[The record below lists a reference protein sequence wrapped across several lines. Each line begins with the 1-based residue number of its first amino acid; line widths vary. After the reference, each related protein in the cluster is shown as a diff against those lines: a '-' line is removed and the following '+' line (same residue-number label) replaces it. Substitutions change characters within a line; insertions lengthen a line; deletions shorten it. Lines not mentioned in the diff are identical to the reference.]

1 MSDNKKK
8 LITSVIVII
17 ISILFIFIGNSMCPY
32 EKSKSDELNLIKAK
46 VTEILDVKESL
57 YSLDSSATKKEIT
70 FNAKITSGEHKG
82 EIITMTET
90 IDGFI
95 LPKPREVKKGDHILC
110 TYFDETEI
118 MGGES
123 GWVYISHNRSTIL
136 TVLVIGFFALIILIG
151 KRKGVSTLIS
161 LIITL
166 AVIFWV
172 FIPSILF
179 GKNIYFSTIII
190 GVFIILMS
198 IILLNGIN
206 KKSLCAILGNL
217 GGLAISGIL
226 ALIMNKILAITGM
239 VDENYTYLSLLDN
252 GVSID
257 LKAVV
262 WSGIVIGSLGAVM
275 DVAMS
280 LASSMNELSEN
291 MHEKSYI
298 KMVKSGMNIGRDA
311 IGTMTNTLIL
321 AYVGSSLATILL
333 LVSYN
338 KNLLYLVNMEMI
350 TVEILQAIVGS
361 IGILFAVPVTVLF
374 SAKIFNKKEDNK
386 LSDKGE

>member
-1 MSDNKKK
+1 MTDGKKK
-8 LITSVIVII
+8 FITSIIIII
-17 ISILFIFIGNSMCPY
+17 ISILFIYIGHSICPY
-32 EKSKSDELNLIKAK
+32 EKSGSDKLDLSKAK
-46 VTEILDVKESL
+46 VTKILDVKESL
-57 YSLDSSATKKEIT
+57 YDLGSPVTKKEIT

-82 EIITMTET
+82 EIVSITEV
-90 IDGFI
+90 IDGMI
-95 LPKPREVKKGDHILC
+95 LPKPREVKKGDHIL
-110 TYFDETEI
+110 
-118 MGGES
+118 
-123 GWVYISHNRSTIL
+123 ISHYDQSDIGGTNRWEYICHNRATIIL
-136 TVLVIGFFALIILIG
+136 ILVIGFFALILLIG
-151 KRKGVSTLIS
+151 KRKGISTLIS
-161 LIITL
+161 LIITM
-166 AVIFWV
+166 AVVFWV

-179 GKNIYFSTIII
+179 GKNIYISTIII
-190 GVFIILMS
+190 SIFIILMS

-206 KKSLCAILGNL
+206 KKSMCAILGNL

-226 ALIMNKILAITGM
+226 ALVMNKILAVTGM
-239 VDENYTYLSLLDN
+239 VNENYTFLSFLDN

-262 WSGIVIGSLGAVM
+262 WSGVVIGSLGAVM

-280 LASSMNELSEN
+280 IASSMNELSET
-291 MHEKSYI
+291 MHEKSYR

-338 KNLLYLVNMEMI
+338 KNLIYLLNMEMI

-361 IGILFAVPVTVLF
+361 IGILFAVPATVLL
-374 SAKIFNKKEDNK
+374 SAKIFNKKEEN
-386 LSDKGE
+386 

>member
-1 MSDNKKK
+1 MSDGKKK
-8 LITSVIVII
+8 FITSIIIII
-17 ISILFIFIGNSMCPY
+17 ISILFIYIGHSICPY
-32 EKSKSDELNLIKAK
+32 EKSGSDELDLSKAK

-57 YSLDSSATKKEIT
+57 YDLGSPVTKKEIT

-82 EIITMTET
+82 EIVTITEV
-90 IDGFI
+90 IDGMI
-95 LPKPREVKKGDHILC
+95 LPKPREVKKGDHILV
-110 TYFDETEI
+110 TYFDQSEF
-118 MGGES
+118 GGDAS
-123 GWVYISHNRSTIL
+123 WTYITHNRTTIL
-136 TVLVIGFFALIILIG
+136 LILVIGFFALILLIG
-151 KRKGVSTLIS
+151 KRKGISTLIS
-161 LIITL
+161 LIITM
-166 AVIFWV
+166 AVVFWV

-179 GKNIYFSTIII
+179 GKNIYISTIII
-190 GVFIILMS
+190 SIFIILMS

-206 KKSLCAILGNL
+206 KKSMCAILGNL

-226 ALIMNKILAITGM
+226 ALVMNKILAVTGM
-239 VDENYTYLSLLDN
+239 VNENYTFLSFLDN

-280 LASSMNELSEN
+280 IASSMNELSET
-291 MHEKSYI
+291 MHEKSYM

-338 KNLLYLVNMEMI
+338 KNLIYLLNMEMI

-361 IGILFAVPVTVLF
+361 IGILFAVPATVLL
-374 SAKIFNKKEDNK
+374 SAKIFNKKEEN
-386 LSDKGE
+386 